1 MARYASQG
9 HDQIP
14 DATFEHTSDGGEV
27 GLLRWVSARRLSIAG
42 KIVSENDGQARL
54 WLLHKTRTILGSS

>member
-1 MARYASQG
+1 MARYASQD

-27 GLLRWVSARRLSIAG
+27 GLL
-42 KIVSENDGQARL
+42 
-54 WLLHKTRTILGSS
+54 